1 MDDLDVDIEGDD
13 QPFPTSTFGQLDE
26 ERPPPPLA
34 LPVTRSSSGQVDIQT
49 PQPLQEYLEP
59 QWLSEQTAWNGPVG
73 SDDMDEQSRALIE
86 SMIAEEQ
93 FYFGQGSVALAP
105 TAVAGDGSTSSN
117 RKRSAPTTGDE
128 RPRKKPKEEP
138 PAVSHKAKWTKEE
151 DESLRQGITQF
162 GFGAWKSIAA
172 FMKTRTALQI
182 KNHVRH
188 LTVYSGVTFPEG
200 NEQLE
205 AVQEPELPSASTPT
219 ASAADLD
226 NPAGTDG
233 AIGEDDVDIDITD
246 DEDGRELEAKEQP
259 TFVLQPLSESESGE
273 EDQLATV
280 GEGDGKDPPFS
291 SDEHTAAIDSS
302 KEKQRPTS
310 LISNEQN
317 AETGP
322 SPAATSPMS
331 QPSVK
336 SEVETLASPPPA
348 LDEVE
353 FTSKQNDPLSI
364 PNTPVLSTAREST
377 TPVVP
382 QPRQIARKRRPSLPI
397 AKAEAVEGF
406 TFDPEV
412 LSAAPASASSTGQS
426 LPGNSDA
433 CATTID
439 RDIIQR
445 FEVSALPEWF
455 LSTLALSQGK
465 KPHPRTLNKTPDR
478 YIKIR
483 NYILA
488 AWDKRRPKYLTKT
501 SVRPGLKGEG
511 DVNAISRI
519 HEFLETLGAINA
531 ECAEK
536 GGRKNYGTSVKKSV
550 AADEDD
556 LTEQEAGSVWNF
568 LDARQRRKRRIR
580 NEQGDWVDIDDDGN
594 PIDPPPLNSEDE
606 EATNARE
613 EARMF
618 ALNSKYFADEELEK
632 FDVRLLKKRQ
642 RKEQMAQTPTM
653 QSATSDALGT
663 YDPFRLIPART
674 YDAAVPAPFRVLA
687 SSNTLIVMDVHAHLA
702 HTEIIGLLGGSY
714 DASAATL
721 HVTDVFPCRSQ
732 STGVQCEM
740 DPASEMRARDYFA
753 AKGLGVVGW
762 YHSHPTF
769 DPTPSVRDIE
779 NQTAY
784 QTLFAR
790 ADGVEP
796 FVGAI
801 VTPYD
806 ARHAADRK
814 SRFAW
819 LAISQQWNSMAEYRL
834 PYACDV
840 SIVPS
845 PQLGAD
851 LFDQLAALLRE
862 YRAHEH
868 RVDLTKLYAPRH
880 DPVFTRLDKMMY
892 SVQAA
897 ANLVGEP
904 EARAFIAP
912 LRDLVLKGF
921 ATSLFLEFLGRVD
934 LALLGHTG
942 LRRPSNLSSFAM
954 ISALKTKL
962 SAIASSS
969 VPVASAPQLPP
980 RDPVSIAPEAEH
992 TGGVESQT
1000 SPPGQADAGESYT
1013 GPCVD
1018 VTITFASAADLPR
1031 MDLFGKADPFFRA
1044 SIDGKIDYCS
1054 TCIRN
1059 TLSPTWDESWIVH
1072 RVPVSAV
1079 LSVTLFDKDLIRP
1092 TDELIG
1098 NASLPLT
1105 AGTHTIPIQN
1115 AQGREHGN
1123 FTVKVG
1129 TAPTKLQDPH
1139 PLYQFAG
1146 PVRFSTHDSPVVGAL
1161 VRSDARNL
1169 YSTWKVHLMLVPVY
1183 LPTPTHWNVNYRA
1196 AQSIFAGPMSWS
1208 VRAPIMAAH
1217 RALYARQPK
1226 AHGFG
1231 ALTCG
1236 NDFLRL
1242 LFGTHPIPNPRM
1254 FTYIVDDSTFRFSE
1268 TGAAFLVDFAS
1279 KHALHAN
1286 CSEFVRY
1293 AGEFHLRPR
1302 VSDPH
1307 EADDD
1312 ARDGWA
1318 HLPALKSAPVTGTT
1332 WELLIDNNSGTY
1344 APPKEY
1350 LPALADLLRRNFP
1363 GLSVRALDREDPFL
1377 VRSREEMKA
1386 YAAANANV

>member
-13 QPFPTSTFGQLDE
+13 QPLLSSNFGQVAA

-34 LPVTRSSSGQVDIQT
+34 QPGTVSPSGQVQIHT
-49 PQPLQEYLEP
+49 PQALQEYLEP
-59 QWLSEQTAWNGPVG
+59 QWLSDQTAWNGPVG
-73 SDDMDEQSRALIE
+73 SDEMDEQSRALIE
-86 SMIAEEQ
+86 SMLAEEQ

-105 TAVAGDGSTSSN
+105 AAVAGDGSTGSN
-117 RKRSAPTTGDE
+117 KRRSAPGTGDE

-138 PAVSHKAKWTKEE
+138 AAVSHKAKWTKEE

-162 GFGAWKSIAA
+162 GYGAWKSIAA

-188 LTVYSGVTFPEG
+188 LTVYSGVTFPES

-205 AVQEPELPSASTPT
+205 TVEEAEPPSASTPT
-219 ASAADLD
+219 ASGANLE
-226 NPAGTDG
+226 NPIGTEG
-233 AIGEDDVDIDITD
+233 TLGEDDVDIDITD
-246 DEDGRELEAKEQP
+246 DEHDGELEAKELP

-273 EDQLATV
+273 EDQLACIE
-280 GEGDGKDPPFS
+280 EGDGKDPPLS
-291 SDEHTAAIDSS
+291 TGGLSAPIDSS
-302 KEKQRPTS
+302 NEAQSLTSPSFIKQ
-310 LISNEQN
+310 II
-317 AETGP
+317 ETEP
-322 SPAATSPMS
+322 LPAASTSAVPV
-331 QPSVK
+331 PLPLKFEAEKLAVPPAALH
-336 SEVETLASPPPA
+336 EVEVP
-348 LDEVE
+348 
-353 FTSKQNDPLSI
+353 SKEEDALSI
-364 PNTPVLSTAREST
+364 LNAPVLSAKREPAA
-377 TPVVP
+377 PVVP
-382 QPRQIARKRRPSLPI
+382 QARQPSRKRRSSLPI

-412 LSAAPASASSTGQS
+412 LSAAPASASSTAS
-426 LPGNSDA
+426 NLPGESDVI
-433 CATTID
+433 ATTID

-519 HEFLETLGAINA
+519 HEFLEAIGAINA

-536 GGRKNYGTSVKKSV
+536 GGRKNYGTTVKK
-550 AADEDD
+550 ALTADEDD

-580 NEQGDWVDIDDDGN
+580 NEQGDWVDIDDYGN
-594 PIDPPPLNSEDE
+594 PIEPPPLNSEDE
-606 EATNARE
+606 EAANARE

-642 RKEQMAQTPTM
+642 RKEQLAQTPTM

-663 YDPFRLIPART
+663 YDPFRLIPARS

-702 HTEIIGLLGGSY
+702 HTEIIGLLGGTY

-740 DPASEMRARDYFA
+740 DPASEMRARDYFS
-753 AKGLGVVGW
+753 AKGRGVVGW

-819 LAISQQWNSMAEYRL
+819 LAISQQWNSLAEYRL

-851 LFDQLAALLRE
+851 LFDQIAALLRE
-862 YRAHEH
+862 YRAYEH

-880 DPVFTRLDKMMY
+880 DPVFTRLDKMMH

-904 EARAFIAP
+904 EARAFIPP
-912 LRDLVLKGF
+912 LRDLVLKGYC
-921 ATSLFLEFLGRVD
+921 
-934 LALLGHTG
+934 G
-942 LRRPSNLSSFAM
+942 LP
-954 ISALKTKL
+954 
-962 SAIASSS
+962 
-969 VPVASAPQLPP
+969 
-980 RDPVSIAPEAEH
+980 
-992 TGGVESQT
+992 
-1000 SPPGQADAGESYT
+1000 
-1013 GPCVD
+1013 
-1018 VTITFASAADLPR
+1018 
-1031 MDLFGKADPFFRA
+1031 
-1044 SIDGKIDYCS
+1044 
-1054 TCIRN
+1054 
-1059 TLSPTWDESWIVH
+1059 
-1072 RVPVSAV
+1072 
-1079 LSVTLFDKDLIRP
+1079 
-1092 TDELIG
+1092 
-1098 NASLPLT
+1098 
-1105 AGTHTIPIQN
+1105 AGTG
-1115 AQGREHGN
+1115 A
-1123 FTVKVG
+1123 G
-1129 TAPTKLQDPH
+1129 T
-1139 PLYQFAG
+1139 
-1146 PVRFSTHDSPVVGAL
+1146 
-1161 VRSDARNL
+1161 
-1169 YSTWKVHLMLVPVY
+1169 
-1183 LPTPTHWNVNYRA
+1183 
-1196 AQSIFAGPMSWS
+1196 
-1208 VRAPIMAAH
+1208 
-1217 RALYARQPK
+1217 
-1226 AHGFG
+1226 
-1231 ALTCG
+1231 LT
-1236 NDFLRL
+1236 
-1242 LFGTHPIPNPRM
+1242 
-1254 FTYIVDDSTFRFSE
+1254 
-1268 TGAAFLVDFAS
+1268 
-1279 KHALHAN
+1279 
-1286 CSEFVRY
+1286 
-1293 AGEFHLRPR
+1293 
-1302 VSDPH
+1302 
-1307 EADDD
+1307 
-1312 ARDGWA
+1312 
-1318 HLPALKSAPVTGTT
+1318 
-1332 WELLIDNNSGTY
+1332 
-1344 APPKEY
+1344 
-1350 LPALADLLRRNFP
+1350 
-1363 GLSVRALDREDPFL
+1363 
-1377 VRSREEMKA
+1377 
-1386 YAAANANV
+1386 